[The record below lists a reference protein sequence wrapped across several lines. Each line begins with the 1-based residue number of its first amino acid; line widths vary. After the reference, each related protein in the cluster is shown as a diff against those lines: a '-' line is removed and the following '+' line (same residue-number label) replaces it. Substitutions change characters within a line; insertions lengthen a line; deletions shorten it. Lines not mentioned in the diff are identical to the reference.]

1 MKILNIFL
9 SILIL
14 LLAVASAVFSYFLYE
29 KRTQLVSGW
38 EKMAQA
44 VNSSAVNLDKGS
56 GTEIAKDLSKE
67 NLGHDKYD
75 ELDKRLPKLKEH
87 AANIIAER
95 DELANALRK
104 IGKTSEVDNLQS
116 VDGFKKLATYK
127 KNANAVVAKVNSNAR
142 QQTATLNKICNTAS
156 KIGVDLRVSALKGSG
171 YNRELGKLDSKI
183 NTVKTRISNS
193 DRQFKTIYSITGGT
207 SPLNFSDRSYKSSIS
222 KVTSSV
228 RDLRKKYDRSQS
240 SLRSKDA
247 TVRSLKNTITQRD
260 GRIDGLNKLMKKKIL
275 EIQRLNR
282 IITGDTGGSKVFD
295 PWEDGSTEARRAV
308 QGKIIK
314 VDRKYGFV
322 VIDIGANTKV
332 KQAIGTKT
340 NYAYPMIPVKSKMI
354 IARDIDTS
362 DGEYIGEIEL
372 VKINDDCSIANV
384 ISTTKGKGVAVGD
397 TVFFSSA
404 QIKAMGK
411 K

>member
-56 GTEIAKDLSKE
+56 GTEVAKELSKE

-75 ELDKRLPKLKEH
+75 ELDKRLPKLGEH
-87 AANIIAER
+87 TTKIISER

-104 IGKTSEVDNLQS
+104 IGQTSEVDNLQS
-116 VDGFKKLATYK
+116 LDKFKELASYK
-127 KNANAVVAKVNSNAR
+127 TNADAVVAKVNSNTR

-156 KIGVDLRVSALKGSG
+156 KIGVDLRVSALKGSS
-171 YNRELGKLDSKI
+171 YSSELGKLDSKI
-183 NTVKTRISNS
+183 SMVKRRISDS
-193 DRQFKTIYSITGGT
+193 DRQFKTIYSVTGGT
-207 SPLNFSDRSYKSSIS
+207 SPLNFSDSAYKGSIN
-222 KVTSSV
+222 KVVSSV

-240 SLRSKDA
+240 SLRSKGNL
-247 TVRSLKNTITQRD
+247 VSNLKNTVKQRD
-260 GRIDGLNKLMKKKIL
+260 GRIDGLNKLMKKKIV

-282 IITGDTGGSKVFD
+282 IITGATDSKVID
-295 PWEDGSTEARRAV
+295 PWEDGSTEARRAL

-322 VIDIGANTKV
+322 VVDIGKNTKI

-354 IARDIDTS
+354 VARDIDSS

-372 VKINDDCSIANV
+372 VKINDECSIANV
-384 ISTTKGKGVAVGD
+384 ISTAKGKGVAVGD
-397 TVFFSSA
+397 TVFFSSS

>member
-56 GTEIAKDLSKE
+56 GTEVAKELSKE

-87 AANIIAER
+87 AEKIISER

-104 IGKTSEVDNLQS
+104 IGRTSEVDNLQS
-116 VDGFKKLATYK
+116 LDEFKKLATYK
-127 KNANAVVAKVNSNAR
+127 KNANSVVAKVDSNAR
-142 QQTATLNKICNTAS
+142 QQTAILNKICSTAS
-156 KIGVDLRVSALKGSG
+156 NIGVDLRTSALKGSG
-171 YNRELGKLDSKI
+171 YRNELGKLDSKI
-183 NTVKTRISNS
+183 RTVKSRISNC

-207 SPLNFSDRSYKSSIS
+207 SPLNFKDSSYKSSIS

-247 TVRSLKNTITQRD
+247 TVRSLKNTVTQRD
-260 GRIDGLNKLMKKKIL
+260 GRIDGLNKKITKQTL
-275 EIQRLNR
+275 EIKRLNN
-282 IITGDTGGSKVFD
+282 IIMGGDAGRVID
-295 PWEDGSTEARRAV
+295 PWEDGSTESRRAV

-322 VIDIGANTKV
+322 VVDIGNNTKV
-332 KQAIGTKT
+332 KQKIGKKT

-354 IARDIDTS
+354 IARDIESS

-384 ISTTKGKGVAVGD
+384 ISTVKGKGVAVGD

>member
-56 GTEIAKDLSKE
+56 GTEVAKELSKE

-75 ELDKRLPKLKEH
+75 ELDKRLPKLGEH
-87 AANIIAER
+87 TTKIISER

-104 IGKTSEVDNLQS
+104 IGQTSEVDNLQS
-116 VDGFKKLATYK
+116 LDKFKELASYK
-127 KNANAVVAKVNSNAR
+127 TNADAVVAKVNSNTR

-156 KIGVDLRVSALKGSG
+156 KIGVDLRISALKGSS
-171 YNRELGKLDSKI
+171 YSSELGKLDSKI
-183 NTVKTRISNS
+183 SMVKRRISDS
-193 DRQFKTIYSITGGT
+193 DRQFKTIYSVTGGT
-207 SPLNFSDRSYKSSIS
+207 SPLNFSDSAYKGSIN
-222 KVTSSV
+222 KVVSSV

-240 SLRSKDA
+240 SLRSKGNL
-247 TVRSLKNTITQRD
+247 VSNLKNTVKQRD
-260 GRIDGLNKLMKKKIL
+260 GRIDGLNKLMKKKIV

-282 IITGDTGGSKVFD
+282 IITGATDSKVID
-295 PWEDGSTEARRAV
+295 PWEDGSTEARRAL

-322 VIDIGANTKV
+322 VVDIGKNTKI

-354 IARDIDTS
+354 VARDIDSS

-372 VKINDDCSIANV
+372 VKINDECSIANV
-384 ISTTKGKGVAVGD
+384 ISTAKGKGVAVGD
-397 TVFFSSA
+397 TVFFSSS